1 MNSLEGR
8 ARFTKLALPLLS
20 KIASPILQEMMFD
33 RLAEIVRMDREKLI
47 HFANTETRPQRSA
60 SETNK
65 ASRPK
70 QTKRNA
76 QMSPMRLAIAL
87 LLQYP
92 HLAEEVTELSG
103 LLSLTLPG
111 CALLCQMITIIKG
124 QPQLTT
130 GSLLEYWRDEAEYTQ
145 LLKLAAWEL
154 NVPVMGIAAEF
165 QAIIKRLPYLQREQH
180 IEELLHRA
188 QQADLSVE
196 EKELLQKLLADK
208 NSISV

>member
-1 MNSLEGR
+1 VN
-8 ARFTKLALPLLS
+8 

-47 HFANTETRPQRSA
+47 QFANTETRPHRSA
-60 SETNK
+60 SDSTK
-65 ASRPK
+65 PSRPK
-70 QTKRNA
+70 QSKRNS

-92 HLAEEVTELSG
+92 HLSEEVTDISG
-103 LLSLTLPG
+103 LLPLTLPG
-111 CALLCQMITIIKG
+111 SALLCQMLTIIKG

-130 GSLLEYWRDEAEYTQ
+130 GSLLEYWRDETEYSQ

-165 QAIIKRLPYLQREQH
+165 QAIIKRLPFLQREQQ
-180 IEELLHRA
+180 IEELL
-188 QQADLSVE
+188 QACATSRFEFRRKRVITE
-196 EKELLQKLLADK
+196 IAGG
-208 NSISV
+208 